1 MSYIPNC
8 REDDTYNEKYL
19 TDNNA
24 AYVAGFDWAV
34 AELNNAAEN
43 YEALG
48 SNIEDISES
57 SKVQYE
63 WVMQEL
69 TGEDLYW
76 ILSNR
81 PDLRNWLWNLLNNW
95 VELGRDELIT
105 SMIDDMSE
113 SEYAEVKAIVDNKG
127 WKNPVLLQQEEI
139 GTPFG
144 EAEGTE
150 EESNVENEKG
160 NGLMMK
166 EQTDEDCE
174 RGQICE

>member
-8 REDDTYNEKYL
+8 REDGTYNEKYL

-43 YEALG
+43 YEELG

-57 SKVQYE
+57 SKAQYE

-113 SEYAEVKAIVDNKG
+113 EDYSKVKAIVDNEG
-127 WKNPVLLQQEEI
+127 WKNPVLMQQEEI
-139 GTPFG
+139 GIPFG
-144 EAEGTE
+144 EEGTV
-150 EESNVENEKG
+150 ESKKG
-160 NGLMMK
+160 NELMMNG
-166 EQTDEDCE
+166 QADEDCE